1 MFTKG
6 DVLILM
12 IITSCLSYRAGYN
25 KAREKA
31 LESIVE
37 GLSTLKKKEKETYEA
52 SATRPMDCLERYFG
66 PSYWLRWS

>member
-12 IITSCLSYRAGYN
+12 IITSYLSYRAGYN

-37 GLSTLKKKEKETYEA
+37 GLSSLKKKEKETCED
-52 SATRPMDCLERYFG
+52 SAKSTMD
-66 PSYWLRWS
+66 

>member
-31 LESIVE
+31 LDSIVE
-37 GLSTLKKKEKETYEA
+37 GLSTLTKKEKEACED
-52 SATRPMDCLERYFG
+52 SAKSTTD
-66 PSYWLRWS
+66 

>member
-37 GLSTLKKKEKETYEA
+37 GLSTLNKKEKEACEG
-52 SATRPMDCLERYFG
+52 SAKSTTD
-66 PSYWLRWS
+66 

>member
-12 IITSCLSYRAGYN
+12 IIASCLSYRAGYN

-31 LESIVE
+31 LESIIKSF
-37 GLSTLKKKEKETYEA
+37 STSNKKEKETCED
-52 SATRPMDCLERYFG
+52 SAKNTMD
-66 PSYWLRWS
+66 

>member
-31 LESIVE
+31 LESIIE
-37 GLSTLKKKEKETYEA
+37 GLSSLKKKEKEECND
-52 SATRPMDCLERYFG
+52 SAKSTMD
-66 PSYWLRWS
+66 

>member
-25 KAREKA
+25 KAGEKA
-31 LESIVE
+31 LESIIK
-37 GLSTLKKKEKETYEA
+37 GLSTLNKKEKETCED
-52 SATRPMDCLERYFG
+52 SAKSTMD
-66 PSYWLRWS
+66 

>member
-25 KAREKA
+25 KAREEA

-37 GLSTLKKKEKETYEA
+37 GLSTLKKKEKEACED
-52 SATRPMDCLERYFG
+52 SAKSTTD
-66 PSYWLRWS
+66 

>member
-31 LESIVE
+31 LESIIE
-37 GLSTLKKKEKETYEA
+37 GISNIKKKEKEACED
-52 SATRPMDCLERYFG
+52 SAKSTTD
-66 PSYWLRWS
+66 